1 VSPQGYAHLKKE
13 RRALKRRDFMAG
25 SAALTLA
32 APAVRAAGD
41 SKLLKFVPQADIA
54 LLDPHFSSALVTR
67 NYAYMVFDTLYGVD
81 DAARPRPQMAAG
93 HVVEDDGKTWKIT
106 LREGLR
112 FHDGQKVLARDAVAS
127 LKRWGKRDV
136 YAISVFSQVDELTAI
151 SEDTLQFRLK
161 RPFRLLADLLAK
173 PTPYASAIMPERL
186 AVTAPGQ
193 QVTEIV
199 GSGPYKFVMSERV
212 PGSLAVF
219 ARNTDY
225 VPRTDGPPA
234 GTAGPKIANFDRV
247 EWHTIPDAATAAA
260 ALQSGEVD
268 WWEQPTT
275 DLLPLLRK
283 NPNVTVDIVDT
294 LGYQAVLR
302 FNHLYPPFDNVG
314 VRRALMGAFSQTD
327 MMQAVAGEDPSM
339 WKAGVGIFSPASP
352 FANDAGMEVLKSKR
366 NLARV
371 KRDLA
376 AAGYNG
382 EKFAFLVPTDLPA
395 INAMSEVAADVFHQ
409 LGMNMDY
416 IATDWATTAQRLLSQ
431 EPLDKGGWSL
441 NANLAPGFSV
451 MSPAA
456 HSFLRGL
463 GKQSLFGWPTMP
475 KVEELRSQWI
485 DATDPEEQKRLCR
498 EIQLQAFQ
506 DVPYVPLGAFFFT
519 AAYRKNLTG
528 ILKGGVA
535 QFINVR
541 RV

>member
-1 VSPQGYAHLKKE
+1 
-13 RRALKRRDFMAG
+13 
-25 SAALTLA
+25 
-32 APAVRAAGD
+32 
-41 SKLLKFVPQADIA
+41 
-54 LLDPHFSSALVTR
+54 
-67 NYAYMVFDTLYGVD
+67 
-81 DAARPRPQMAAG
+81 
-93 HVVEDDGKTWKIT
+93 
-106 LREGLR
+106 
-112 FHDGQKVLARDAVAS
+112 VLARDAVAS
-127 LKRWGKRDV
+127 LNRWAKRDV
-136 YAISVFSQVDELTAI
+136 YAISVFSQVDELSAP
-151 SEDTLQFRLK
+151 SDTVIQFRLK

-186 AVTAPGQ
+186 ALAAPAQ
-193 QVTEIV
+193 QVTEII
-199 GSGPYKFVMSERV
+199 GSGPYRFVMSERV

-219 ARNTDY
+219 ARNADY
-225 VPRTDGPPA
+225 LPRTDGPA
-234 GTAGPKIANFDRV
+234 VGTAGPKIANFDRV

-275 DLLPLLRK
+275 DLLALLRK
-283 NPNVTVDIVDT
+283 DPNITVDIIDD

-302 FNHLYPPFDNVG
+302 FNHLQPPFDNVG
-314 VRRALMGAFSQTD
+314 VRRALLGAFSQTD
-327 MMQAVAGEDPSM
+327 MMQAVAGEDRSM
-339 WKAGVGIFSPASP
+339 WKDGVGFFSPASIY
-352 FANDAGMEVLKSKR
+352 ANDAGMEVMNKPR
-366 NLARV
+366 DLAQV

-395 INAMSEVAADVFHQ
+395 INAMSEVAADVFKQ

-416 IATDWATTAQRLLSQ
+416 VATDWASCAQRLLSK

-441 NANLAPGFSV
+441 NANYAPGFSV

-463 GKQSLFGWPTMP
+463 GQQSLFGWPSMP
-475 KVEELRSQWI
+475 RVEELRTAWI
-485 DATDPEEQKRLCR
+485 DEPDLEAQKRLCR

-506 DVPYVPLGAFFFT
+506 DVPYVPLGAFFFA

-528 ILKGGVA
+528 ILKGGIPL
-535 QFINVR
+535 FTNVR